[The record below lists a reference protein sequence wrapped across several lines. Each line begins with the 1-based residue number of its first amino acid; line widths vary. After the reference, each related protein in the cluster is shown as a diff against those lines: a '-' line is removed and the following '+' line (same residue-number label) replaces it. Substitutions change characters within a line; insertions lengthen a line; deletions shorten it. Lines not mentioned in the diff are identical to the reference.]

1 MPKFNRL
8 KDCVVT
14 NKNVIVRVDINVPV
28 IAGKIED
35 DTRIKAIVPTLKYLA
50 QNQAK
55 VIVISHFGRPEG
67 KVELSMSIKQL
78 MVRVQE
84 LLGSIKV
91 NFVDDCIGEK
101 VQKAV
106 EATDYGEVIM
116 LENLRFYK
124 AETKNDPEFSRQLA
138 SLGNL
143 YVNDAFSCSHRAH
156 ASITGIP
163 AILKSAAGFLMEAEL
178 DSLTNHLENAQKPIM
193 AVVGGAKVST
203 KIDLLNSLASKAQTI
218 VVGGGMANTFLYAL
232 GKNIGKSL
240 CEKELKDTALKII
253 ETAKS
258 SGCTILLPFDVVVT
272 KKFEQNAPYQTVSAD
287 AVADDDIIVDV
298 GAASGTKIAE
308 ELKKHRTLVW
318 NGPLGAFEIK
328 PFNIGTDS
336 FARTAVEL
344 TQAGK
349 LISVSGGG
357 DSVSALNSIGLAEK
371 FTYISTAGG
380 AFLEWL
386 EGKSLPG
393 VEALSVKS

>member
-14 NKNVIVRVDINVPV
+14 NKNVVIRVDINVPMSD
-28 IAGKIED
+28 GKIDD
-35 DTRIKAIVPTLKYLA
+35 DTRIKAVIPTLKYLA
-50 QNQAK
+50 ENKAK

-67 KVELSMSIKQL
+67 MVDPSMSIKPL
-78 MVRVQE
+78 VAHVQE

-91 NFVDDCIGEK
+91 SFVDDCIGEK
-101 VQKAV
+101 VIKAV
-106 EATDYGEVIM
+106 EAMNYGEVIM

-124 AETKNDPEFSRQLA
+124 QETKNDPEFSRKLA

-163 AILKSAAGFLMEAEL
+163 AILKSAAGFLMEEEL
-178 DSLTNHLENAQKPIM
+178 DGLTNHLENAKKPMM

-203 KIDLLNSLASKAQTI
+203 KLDLLNSLSKKAQTI

-240 CEKELKDTALKII
+240 CEKDLKETALEIL
-253 ETAKS
+253 KS
-258 SGCTILLPFDVVVT
+258 VRVLLPTDVVVA
-272 KKFEQNAPYQTVSAD
+272 KKFQQNAPCRTVLVD
-287 AVADDDIIVDV
+287 EVADDDMILDI
-298 GAASGTKIAE
+298 GAASSAKIAD
-308 ELKKHRTLVW
+308 ELAKHQTLVW

-328 PFNIGTDS
+328 PFNIGTES
-336 FARTAVEL
+336 FARAAADL
-344 TQAGK
+344 TEAGK

-386 EGKSLPG
+386 EGKDLPG
-393 VEALSVKS
+393 VAALSIPHS